1 MQFPARV
8 TLVEVGPRDGWQ
20 AEPIPISTSDKIELI
35 DALSASGLPAIQ
47 VTSFMHPARVPQMA
61 DAEAV
66 CAGIA
71 RRPGVEYSGLA
82 LNVRGV
88 ERAAAARLDKVDISA
103 SASDTHS
110 RRNMGMGADEAAR
123 ALRVMAS
130 RARELGLRVRA
141 GVQCAFGCAYEGAID
156 PERVLNRIRD
166 LVAGGA
172 DEALLA
178 DSTGMANPAQ
188 ISRMLEAALPLLGHI
203 PLVLHLHDTRGM
215 GLANVL
221 AALAHGVSRFDTAFG
236 GLGGCPFIPGAT
248 GNIATEDTVHML
260 SEMGIETGVRL
271 ADVSAV
277 SARMETLLGRIL
289 PGKVYRLS
297 PQAEVGR

>member
-1 MQFPARV
+1 MHFPERV
-8 TLVEVGPRDGWQ
+8 TLIEVGPRDGWQ
-20 AEPIPISTSDKIELI
+20 AEPIPISSSDKIGLI
-35 DALSASGLPAIQ
+35 DALSATGLSAIQ

-88 ERAAAARLDKVDISA
+88 ERAAGARLDKVDISA

-110 RRNMGMGADEAAR
+110 RRNTGMGADDAARELRAMAAR
-123 ALRVMAS
+123 A
-130 RARELGLRVRA
+130 RALGLRVRA

-156 PERVLNRIRD
+156 PERVLNLIRN
-166 LVAGGA
+166 LVASGA

-188 ISRMLEAALPLLGHI
+188 ISRMLEAVLPLLGDM

-221 AALAHGVSRFDTAFG
+221 AALEHGVSRFDTAFG
-236 GLGGCPFIPGAT
+236 GLGGCPFISGAT
-248 GNIATEDTVHML
+248 GNIATEDTLNML
-260 SEMGIETGVRL
+260 WEMGIETGVRL
-271 ADVSAV
+271 ADVAAV
-277 SARMETLLGRIL
+277 SARMETMLGRTL
-289 PGKVYRLS
+289 PGKLYRLS
-297 PQAEVGR
+297 PQAEVD

>member
-8 TLVEVGPRDGWQ
+8 TLIEVGPRDGWQ
-20 AEPIPISTSDKIELI
+20 AEPIPISTPDKIALI

-47 VTSFMHPARVPQMA
+47 VTSFVRPDRVPQMA

-71 RRPGVEYSGLA
+71 RRAGVEYSGLA
-82 LNVRGV
+82 LNLRGV
-88 ERAAAARLDKVDISA
+88 ERAAAARLDKIDISS

-110 RRNMGMGADEAAR
+110 RLNTGMGAHEAAR
-123 ALRVMAS
+123 EVGTMAA
-130 RARELGLRVRA
+130 RAHALGLRVRG
-141 GVQCAFGCAYEGAID
+141 GVQCAFGCAFEGAID
-156 PERVLNRIRD
+156 AQRVLD
-166 LVAGGA
+166 LVRELVGYGV
-172 DEALLA
+172 DEVLLA

-188 ISRMLEAALPLLGHI
+188 ISRMLEAALPLLGDT

-221 AALAHGVSRFDTAFG
+221 AALAHGVARFDTAFG

-248 GNIATEDTVHML
+248 GNIATEDTLHML
-260 SEMGIETGVRL
+260 AEMGIVTGVRL
-271 ADVSAV
+271 SDVAAV
-277 SARMETLLGRIL
+277 SLRMAALLRREL
-289 PGKVYRLS
+289 PGKLYRLGS
-297 PQAEVGR
+297 PPEAG

>member
-1 MQFPARV
+1 MRFPARV
-8 TLVEVGPRDGWQ
+8 TLIEVGPRDGWQ
-20 AEPIPISTSDKIELI
+20 AEPIPIATRDKIALI

-47 VTSFMHPARVPQMA
+47 VTSFVNPARVPQMA

-66 CAGIA
+66 CAGIV

-82 LNVRGV
+82 LNLRGV

-110 RRNMGMGADEAAR
+110 RRNTGMGADDAAR
-123 ALRVMAS
+123 EVRAMAT
-130 RARELGLRVRA
+130 RARGLGLRVRA
-141 GVQCAFGCAYEGAID
+141 GVQCAFGCAYEGGID
-156 PERVLNRIRD
+156 PQRVLSRLRD
-166 LVAGGA
+166 FIACGV

-188 ISRMLEAALPLLGHI
+188 IARMLDVALPILGDM

-221 AALAHGVSRFDTAFG
+221 AALARGVSRFDTAFG

-248 GNIATEDTVHML
+248 GNIATEDTLHML
-260 SEMGIETGVRL
+260 AEMGVETGVRL
-271 ADVSAV
+271 DDVAAV
-277 SARMETLLGRIL
+277 SARMAALLGRNL
-289 PGKVYRLS
+289 PGKLYRLT
-297 PQAEVGR
+297 PRAETV

>member
-8 TLVEVGPRDGWQ
+8 TLIEVGPRDGWQ
-20 AEPIPISTSDKIELI
+20 AEPIPISTPEKIALI
-35 DALSASGLPAIQ
+35 DELSASGLQAIQ
-47 VTSFMHPARVPQMA
+47 VTSFVNPARVPQMA

-71 RRPGVEYSGLA
+71 RAPSVEYSGLA
-82 LNVRGV
+82 LNLRGV
-88 ERAAAARLDKVDISA
+88 ERAAGARLDKVDISA

-110 RRNMGMGADEAAR
+110 RRNMGMGADAAAR
-123 ALRVMAS
+123 ALQVMAG
-130 RARELGLRVRA
+130 RARALGLRVRA
-141 GVQCAFGCAYEGAID
+141 GVQCAFGCAYEGPVD
-156 PERVLNRIRD
+156 PQRVSNLVRE
-166 LVAGGA
+166 LVACGV

-188 ISRMLEAALPLLGHI
+188 IGRMLDAVLPLLGEI

-221 AALAHGVSRFDTAFG
+221 AALEHGVSRFDTAFG

-248 GNIATEDTVHML
+248 GNIATEDTLHML
-260 SEMGIETGVRL
+260 TEMGIPTGVRL
-271 ADVSAV
+271 ADVAGV
-277 SARMETLLGRIL
+277 SVRMATILSRAL
-289 PGKVYRLS
+289 PGKLYRLVS
-297 PQAEVGR
+297 PPKAD